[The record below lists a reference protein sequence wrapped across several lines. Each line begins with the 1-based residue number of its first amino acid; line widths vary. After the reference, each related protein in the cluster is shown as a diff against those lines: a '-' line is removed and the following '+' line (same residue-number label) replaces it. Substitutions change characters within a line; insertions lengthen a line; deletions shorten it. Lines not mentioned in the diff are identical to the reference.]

1 MLIYFTEKIKLYFIL
16 VYECPGCIQ
25 RGVIVKLLGRKIDYK
40 SIVLEIILKQMWVRK
55 GVIFMVDI
63 RNY

>member
-16 VYECPGCIQ
+16 VYECQGCIQ

-40 SIVLEIILKQMWVRK
+40 SEITEVHILMPEVIVTCMLRH
-55 GVIFMVDI
+55 
-63 RNY
+63 